1 MSKEDQQR
9 RINDIKEMIALTK
22 LEKMNILEE
31 QVGRKSDF
39 PILPSIE
46 FF

>member
-39 PILPSIE
+39 TILPSIE